1 MLLPS
6 LNWSGD
12 GTRMAFTRADGGLYA
27 TTGEGADVLQLAP
40 SGILPIWSDDG
51 ERVAF
56 LVADSAPQ
64 LCCWS
69 IFVAESDGSAVARVT
84 SDVTVVHYDFAAN
97 GSLLVYED
105 DPATTRNLIVVRP
118 DGTGRRVIAPP
129 PGVCCPQLPSLSP
142 DGTKVAYF
150 AFPEAQ
156 DDNGPGYEIYVSPTD
171 RSGVA
176 VDVSNN
182 PGDDWWPV
190 WSPDG
195 TRIAFVSTD
204 SDRPFGPGSLHA
216 VNADGTGQ
224 IMLTPTDYAS
234 EPVWSPDG
242 SRIAYTGVSGDQ
254 AHVFVANA
262 DGSGRVDVTPDADSS
277 RPIWTGR

>member
-1 MLLPS
+1 M
-6 LNWSGD
+6 G
-12 GTRMAFTRADGGLYA
+12 ADGGLYA
-27 TTGEGADVLQLAP
+27 TTADGTGILQLAP

-51 ERVAF
+51 GKVAF

-64 LCCWS
+64 LCCWN
-69 IFVAESDGSAVARVT
+69 IFVAESDASAVTRVT
-84 SDVTVVHYDFAAN
+84 SDLTVVHYDFAAN

-129 PGVCCPQLPSLSP
+129 PGVCCPQLPRLSP
-142 DGTKVAYF
+142 DGTKVAYYG
-150 AFPEAQ
+150 APAEQ

-176 VDVSNN
+176 TDVSNN

-195 TRIAFVSTD
+195 TRIAFVS
-204 SDRPFGPGSLHA
+204 SDPGAVFGPGSLHA
-216 VNADGTGQ
+216 VDPDGTDQ
-224 IMLTPTDYAS
+224 ITLTPVDNVW
-234 EPVWSPDG
+234 EPAWSPDG
-242 SRIAYTGVSGDQ
+242 SRIAYTGYGGDQ

-262 DGSGRVDVTPDADSS
+262 DGSGRVDVTPNAGSS